1 MLEKIRDLRYQFG
14 NEGDIE
20 KVSVSFNDYDGN
32 PNGNL
37 NISFEN
43 DDGQFDAMSP
53 KEIQAIAKAKILE
66 KLSGEV
72 DDGDIEDDEGTED
85 GIETEVEDPIEED
98 EVD

>member
-14 NEGDIE
+14 NEGNIE

-53 KEIQAIAKAKILE
+53 EEIQAIAKAKILE

-72 DDGDIEDDEGTED
+72 DDGTED

-98 EVD
+98 EVG